1 MPYEFTQDGF
11 KSFTDAVLAANG
23 DQATLT
29 TILADM
35 QDTFTDGIG
44 RVTKAE
50 ADRDTANAERERLKN
65 ANMELFLRIGSMQE
79 TKPSDELKPKPPMST
94 TDYMQS
100 FFDKQ
105 NGGK

>member
-11 KSFTDAVLAANG
+11 KSFTHAVLAANP

-44 RVTKAE
+44 RVVKAE

-79 TKPSDELKPKPPMST
+79 DKPSDALKQPAPMST
-94 TDYMQS
+94 SDYMTK
-100 FFDKQ
+100 FFDSQ